1 MKMRNIHGTI
11 ILLGAV
17 FLSILFVKDSDGI
30 TTMPRCAIIIVSD
43 LDGFDQ
49 EELEKADQF
58 YQYLLDQDY
67 TDEDIYFLTEDG
79 RTGFDDD
86 PSTSNIEA
94 AFSWL
99 ENTSQPSSQPVIYI
113 QDHEKLISGIV
124 NFQFSDGNVSANT
137 IDGWLDSTQYQ
148 DLTMILNGNRSAL
161 AGPVLSS
168 SSRDIFCSMRYNQS
182 FDEDL
187 FNITRGLND
196 PTADSDYDGEVSYH
210 EAFLQ
215 ECYNLRFEDQSP
227 ISYTG

>member
-1 MKMRNIHGTI
+1 MKMRTI
-11 ILLGAV
+11 YGIIPLLGAIL
-17 FLSILFVKDSDGI
+17 LSVMIAESSDGI

-49 EELEKADQF
+49 VELEKADQF
-58 YQYLLDQDY
+58 YQYLLEQDY
-67 TDEDIYFLTEDG
+67 TDEDIYFLTEG
-79 RTGFDDD
+79 ERTGCDDD
-86 PSTSNIEA
+86 PTVSNIEA

-99 ENTSQPSSQPVIYI
+99 ENTSQPSSQPVIYVC
-113 QDHEKLISGIV
+113 DHEKLISGIV

-161 AGPVLSS
+161 AGPVLST
-168 SSRDIFCSMRYNQS
+168 SSRDIFCSMRSTQS

-196 PTADSDYDGEVSYH
+196 PTADTDYDGEISYH
-210 EAFLQ
+210 EAFMK
-215 ECYNLRFEDQSP
+215 ECYTLRFEDQVP

>member
-1 MKMRNIHGTI
+1 MKMRTI
-11 ILLGAV
+11 YGIIPLLGAIL
-17 FLSILFVKDSDGI
+17 LSVMIAESSDGI

-43 LDGFDQ
+43 LEGFDQ

-79 RTGFDDD
+79 RTGFEDD

-168 SSRDIFCSMRYNQS
+168 SSRDIFCSM
-182 FDEDL
+182 
-187 FNITRGLND
+187 
-196 PTADSDYDGEVSYH
+196 
-210 EAFLQ
+210 
-215 ECYNLRFEDQSP
+215 
-227 ISYTG
+227 